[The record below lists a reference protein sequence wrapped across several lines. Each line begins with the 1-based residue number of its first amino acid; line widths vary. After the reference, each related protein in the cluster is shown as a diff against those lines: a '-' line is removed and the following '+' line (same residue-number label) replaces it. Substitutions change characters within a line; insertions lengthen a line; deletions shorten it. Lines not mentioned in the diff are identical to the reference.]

1 MRQSRSQGLL
11 QALGALVVMAALLIG
26 HDRLPD
32 QPVLFQLWPLSL
44 LPLYRLRARFVL
56 ETAWA
61 LATALVLIAA
71 WSTGT
76 AWIHGLVAAAMVAV
90 AAIALKLIGK
100 REHRLELQAYTDPL
114 SGAFNRRS
122 FLELSSREESR
133 GRRRDYD
140 LAVLMVD
147 IDHFKQINDTFGH
160 AAGDE
165 VIRALADTAARAL
178 RSSDI
183 VARYGGEEF
192 IISLP
197 ETPFDH
203 AAMVAERLRATVE
216 ADCVTTNAGAIRYTI
231 SIGLAVCSRAAPLP
245 EAMRL
250 ADEALYQAKRNGRN
264 RVELAERPTLRPAE
278 PAVDPVTAAP
288 VAGATSALAPTL
300 ATVPQVAQMAQM
312 SLTKANGSGNGHAVP
327 HAAGPGTI
335 LVVDDERDIRELIA
349 EWLGGHGYK
358 VLVAGCAADALRLIQ
373 DDPSIELMCTDIV
386 MPGDLNGFDLARRAE
401 QVRPGMKLLY
411 MSAYSVAETVRAA
424 QSNPTPLVQKPF
436 RLDYLLETIESA
448 LLH

>member
-1 MRQSRSQGLL
+1 MRQSRSQGWL
-11 QALGALVVMAALLIG
+11 QALGALAVMAALLIG
-26 HDRLPD
+26 HDLAPD

-44 LPLYRLRARFVL
+44 LPLYHLRARFVL
-56 ETAWA
+56 EGAWA
-61 LATALVLIAA
+61 VATALVLIAT

-76 AWIHGLVAAAMVAV
+76 AWTHGLVAAAMVAI
-90 AAIALKLIGK
+90 AAVALKLIGK

-178 RSSDI
+178 RPSDI

-216 ADCVTTNAGAIRYTI
+216 AECVNTNAGAIRYTI

-250 ADEALYQAKRNGRN
+250 ADEALYCAKRNGRN
-264 RVELAERPTLRPAE
+264 RVELAERPTSRAAE
-278 PAVDPVTAAP
+278 PAP
-288 VAGATSALAPTL
+288 VAAEVAAAAVVDVQAHVLA
-300 ATVPQVAQMAQM
+300 AVPQVAQLPQMA
-312 SLTKANGSGNGHAVP
+312 LAKANGTGNGHA
-327 HAAGPGTI
+327 AAPCAGSGTI

-373 DDPSIELMCTDIV
+373 DDPSIELLCTDIV

-424 QSNPTPLVQKPF
+424 QSSPTPLVRKPF